1 MYYAYENTS
10 NQRSEDFENDEMV
23 QIKNNV
29 EISSSEERDEIKLY
43 SESLETVLDVQP
55 NQQQRNS

>member
-10 NQRSEDFENDEMV
+10 NQRSEDFENDEML